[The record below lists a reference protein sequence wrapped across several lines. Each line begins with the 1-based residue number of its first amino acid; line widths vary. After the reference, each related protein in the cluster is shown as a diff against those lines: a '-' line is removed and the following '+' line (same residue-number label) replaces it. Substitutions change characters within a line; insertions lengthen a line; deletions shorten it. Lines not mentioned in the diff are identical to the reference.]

1 METFENSTNQNTI
14 YWHDYET
21 FGANPQKDRP
31 SQFAGIRTDFDLN
44 IIGEPLIIYCK
55 PAPDFLPH
63 PEACLITG
71 ITPQHAQKH
80 GLIEAEFIK
89 KIHDEFSV
97 NQTCVA
103 GYNSIRFD
111 DEVSRY
117 TLYRNFFDPYAR
129 EWQNGNS
136 RWDIIDLVRACYAL
150 RPEGINWPTKEDGS
164 PSFRLEELTKANGIE
179 HAAAHDALSDVLATI
194 ELAKLIKQKQPK
206 LYEFIFNLRTKKQV
220 AELIDIHN
228 MTPIVHTSSMIPST
242 QGCTSWM
249 APMAFHPVNK
259 NAVICYNLTYDPA
272 PLLEL
277 SAQEIQTRLYT
288 PKADLSADELPI
300 GLKLV
305 HINKCPVVAPAKTLL
320 PENAARLGI
329 DREQCLK
336 NLANLK
342 ADSALRQKVIDVF
355 SEQRDF
361 GETTNPDYQLYNGFT
376 SRNDKQLFDEI
387 HETKPEH
394 LGNLQL
400 DFEDKKFET
409 LFFRYRARNWP
420 ETLEAHELDT
430 WRTYCKDKIMNGE
443 DQPSIDAQDFMLTLE
458 NLVHEHDGNDKK
470 LTILKS
476 LYHYAQNL

>member
-1 METFENSTNQNTI
+1 M
-14 YWHDYET
+14 
-21 FGANPQKDRP
+21 
-31 SQFAGIRTDFDLN
+31 
-44 IIGEPLIIYCK
+44 
-55 PAPDFLPH
+55 
-63 PEACLITG
+63 
-71 ITPQHAQKH
+71 
-80 GLIEAEFIK
+80 
-89 KIHDEFSV
+89 
-97 NQTCVA
+97 
-103 GYNSIRFD
+103 
-111 DEVSRY
+111 
-117 TLYRNFFDPYAR
+117 
-129 EWQNGNS
+129 
-136 RWDIIDLVRACYAL
+136 
-150 RPEGINWPTKEDGS
+150 
-164 PSFRLEELTKANGIE
+164 
-179 HAAAHDALSDVLATI
+179 
-194 ELAKLIKQKQPK
+194 
-206 LYEFIFNLRTKKQV
+206 
-220 AELIDIHN
+220 
-228 MTPIVHTSSMIPST
+228 
-242 QGCTSWM
+242 
-249 APMAFHPVNK
+249 
-259 NAVICYNLTYDPA
+259 
-272 PLLEL
+272 
-277 SAQEIQTRLYT
+277 YT

-376 SRNDKQLFDEI
+376 SRNDKQLLDVI

-458 NLVHEHDGNDKK
+458 NLVHEHDGDDKK